1 MGAVFFEPSTRTRFS
16 FEASML
22 RLGGNVITTENA
34 GVFSSAQKGESLPDS
49 IRTLCCYLDVI
60 VLRHFDDGSAAIAA
74 AASTVPVIN
83 AGDGPGE
90 HPTQA
95 LLDLFTILEE
105 CGDPAK
111 QHVVFVGD
119 LKHGRTVHSLARLLA
134 MYGTCMSFVS
144 PDGLRL
150 PERLLQELIAA
161 GCTVHEYG
169 TLQEV
174 ASTADV
180 IYMTRVQKE
189 RFEDLGGIALDGSSY
204 ALTPELVAAMK
215 IDTVVMHPLPR
226 NSEIPTWFDEDPR
239 AAYFRQ
245 AQNGLYVRMALLEEL
260 LNPFP
265 E

>member
-1 MGAVFFEPSTRTRFS
+1 MRTRFS
-16 FEASML
+16 FEAAML

-49 IRTLCCYLDVI
+49 IRTLGCYLDVI

-95 LLDLFTILEE
+95 LLDLFTIRKK
-105 CGDPAK
+105 CGDPKK
-111 QHVVFVGD
+111 QHVVFVED

-134 MYGTCMSFVS
+134 RYGSRMSFVS
-144 PDGLRL
+144 PEGLRL
-150 PERLLQELIAA
+150 PDSLLTELLAA
-161 GCTVHEYG
+161 GCSVREHG
-169 TLQEV
+169 SLHEV
-174 ASTADV
+174 ASLADV

-189 RFEDLGGIALDGSSY
+189 RFTNLEGIALDGSDY
-204 ALTPELVAAMK
+204 ALTHEIVANMRT
-215 IDTVVMHPLPR
+215 DTVVMHPLPR

-239 AAYFRQ
+239 AAYFCQ
-245 AQNGLYVRMALLEEL
+245 AKNGLYVRMALLEEL
-260 LNPFP
+260 LNPFA